1 MTNSEPTTPQRY
13 FISIVDFY
21 VYLYNLAATD
31 RRGRVPARVR
41 SPVSEIIIF
50 PGSRCSSRKRAGR
63 SHPRHPSDLTGFNIT
78 ESETDNEC
86 DNYRSQ

>member
-1 MTNSEPTTPQRY
+1 MTNSEPTTPQGY

-41 SPVSEIIIF
+41 SPHRNYNF
-50 PGSRCSSRKRAGR
+50 SRVA
-63 SHPRHPSDLTGFNIT
+63 L
-78 ESETDNEC
+78 
-86 DNYRSQ
+86 